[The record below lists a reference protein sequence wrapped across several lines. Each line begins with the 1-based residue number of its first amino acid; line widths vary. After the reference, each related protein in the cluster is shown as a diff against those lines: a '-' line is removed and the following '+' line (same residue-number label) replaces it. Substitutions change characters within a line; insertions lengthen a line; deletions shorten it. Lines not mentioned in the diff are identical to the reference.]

1 MTSWAAIFL
10 LIAMHT
16 ILSGAEIIRAENT
29 NASPTNQRRAHG
41 NACGPASLLNA
52 FHYGSKR
59 WQRAFNAVPGDDSK
73 TRINYVISR
82 WGLKPSKHIEGVRRW
97 NQQGINLV
105 DLQDVANEMCDYHWL
120 PKIKYEVLTR
130 APDEAAT
137 TLLQRSHQRIVKS
150 LKKGLPPI
158 LCIRRYAYRNS
169 KELKTKSW
177 WPISAHFIVII
188 ETTTTL
194 KNSPN
199 SYRIKYVD
207 SYGGHTHEGTIHT
220 SSGSFTNSPFLGAS
234 LPSATIGNTLIKKG
248 EATTLTFSAVLG
260 RW

>member
-1 MTSWAAIFL
+1 MNFWASIIL
-10 LIAMHT
+10 LFAAHST
-16 ILSGAEIIRAENT
+16 LSGEQIRAYNE

-52 FHYGSKR
+52 FHYGSKK
-59 WQRAFNAVPGDDSK
+59 WQIAFNAVPGDDSK

-82 WGLKPSKHIEGVRRW
+82 WGLKPSRHIQGVKRW

-105 DLQDVANEMCDYHWL
+105 DLHDIANEMCDYHWL
-120 PKIKYEVLTR
+120 PKIKYEVLAR
-130 APDEAAT
+130 EQNELPNE
-137 TLLQRSHQRIVKS
+137 LLHRSHKRIVKS

-158 LCIRRYAYRNS
+158 LCIRRYAYRDS

-188 ETTTTL
+188 ETTTTIQN
-194 KNSPN
+194 NSTAFK
-199 SYRIKYVD
+199 IKYID
-207 SYGGHTHEGTIHT
+207 PYGGHIHEGMIQTNT
-220 SSGSFTNSPFLGAS
+220 SKFTNSPFLAAK
-234 LPSATIGNTLIKKG
+234 LPSATIGHSLLKKG
-248 EATTLTFSAVLG
+248 EPSILTFSAVMG